1 MIRYVYTRTGDHAV
15 QKRNYAH
22 VCVCIYSA
30 CVSACTYM
38 YTYLYVVLFVI
49 QPYIQIIYIL
59 YTYYIHII
67 YILYTCIYMYV
78 LGALLWIWT
87 PGLQDS
93 PELELEMEGS
103 LLLSVLDTACL
114 GLSRLA
120 GTSEALVNLRKSPR
134 SFRIPSTK
142 LQTNHEN
149 LLLPESFA
157 QVTLK
162 TIGSIDLQ

>member
-1 MIRYVYTRTGDHAV
+1 MQYRKEITHMYVYVYT
-15 QKRNYAH
+15 
-22 VCVCIYSA
+22 VCVYLHVHICILT
-30 CVSACTYM
+30 CT
-38 YTYLYVVLFVI
+38 LYCLLSNH
-49 QPYIQIIYIL
+49 IYKL
-59 YTYYIHII
+59 YTCYIHII

-142 LQTNHEN
+142 LANKSRKLVASRKFCPGHTQNHW
-149 LLLPESFA
+149 
-157 QVTLK
+157 
-162 TIGSIDLQ
+162 IDRFTVIVVYIYI